1 MNNWIV
7 LAFLSIF
14 IIGCAHS
21 MSEGTSIQAHGNV
34 EMSRSIH

>member
-21 MSEGTSIQAHGNV
+21 MSEGTSIQANGNV
-34 EMSRSIH
+34 EVSRSIH